1 MSLHLQS
8 RNLRGVFIPLEELL
22 DRIVIRGWN
31 VDCLAWR
38 TVFVEGD
45 GEHPLFLFEISR
57 GFDEGISNVVVEDTV
72 VGLES
77 VVALEEAIF
86 EEKKE

>member
-1 MSLHLQS
+1 M
-8 RNLRGVFIPLEELL
+8 EELL
-22 DRIVIRGWN
+22 ERIVIRRWN
-31 VDCLAWR
+31 VEWLAWR
-38 TVFVEGD
+38 TVFVESD
-45 GEHPLFLFEISR
+45 GEYPLFLFEISQ

-86 EEKKE
+86 EEKKQ

>member
-1 MSLHLQS
+1 MES
-8 RNLRGVFIPLEELL
+8 
-22 DRIVIRGWN
+22 
-31 VDCLAWR
+31 
-38 TVFVEGD
+38 D
-45 GEHPLFLFEISR
+45 GEYPLFLFEISQ